1 MSELK
6 KRRLKS
12 IMQAVLYGIVD
23 LGYVSEDDVP
33 EATRIM
39 LSRGMKVI
47 QLRAKNVEKSKVLRL
62 ARKMLIEIQ
71 GSDSIFIVNDYPDIA
86 LEVEADGVHVGQDD
100 GFFEEIRNSV
110 GDEMIIG
117 RSTHSLAQA
126 QQAKNDGFDYIGFGP
141 LYATATKPGRLAIGL
156 EQVSE
161 HTSLLGSDFPVFCI
175 GGVNCSR
182 LETVKKAGAVRYV
195 IVSELLDNLH
205 EEEYWSRL
213 GVISN

>member
-1 MSELK
+1 
-6 KRRLKS
+6 
-12 IMQAVLYGIVD
+12 MQAVLYGIVD